1 MCGGRGHW
9 PPSPKISPSPDQA
22 PALAAAP
29 APAAAHMLPCPN
41 ICLKP
46 NQLGAELPATNDKV
60 KASLIMC

>member
-22 PALAAAP
+22 AAP
-29 APAAAHMLPCPN
+29 AAAAHMLPCPN

-46 NQLGAELPATNDKV
+46 NQLGAGLPASKDKV
-60 KASLIMC
+60 NAS

>member
-22 PALAAAP
+22 PAP
-29 APAAAHMLPCPN
+29 APAAHMLPCPN

-46 NQLGAELPATNDKV
+46 NQLGAGLPATKDKV